1 MVDLPGVGDMLQK
14 LEGDFFKPIGKRLSL
29 KFVNNGKYAGALH
42 GMISYSA
49 GPAMLVVTGTHRL
62 FDAFKLNSGQE
73 VRIEVRMNSRNKFEF
88 GLCLPGTVTGE
99 NGEKE
104 LQANM
109 FDAQKCSAGKLIRID
124 PPAETGM
131 RVHLLTVDDRA
142 HPLEMTRVKLY
153 REHERISKYTWISA
167 IIPGQRILSQM
178 CSL

>member
-1 MVDLPGVGDMLQK
+1 
-14 LEGDFFKPIGKRLSL
+14 
-29 KFVNNGKYAGALH
+29 
-42 GMISYSA
+42 
-49 GPAMLVVTGTHRL
+49 MLVLTGRQRL
-62 FDAFKLNSGQE
+62 FDAFLLNSGHEARIEVKLNS
-73 VRIEVRMNSRNKFEF
+73 RKKFEF